1 VPEIVTEEPLVLD
14 FQTISDIYLNKIRKW
29 NHINITRLNPQLEDL
44 LPDKEIIIVYEAP
57 SSAPN
62 LLVSSAISAMVPEFQ
77 AEVFSLPLIEV
88 LALTSHLHS
97 TPWLKVG
104 ASAVLNFPVL
114 QQEPNRTL
122 AVAPND
128 IIAPMQA
135 KAYTLGFWFAPTLVL
150 LI

>member
-1 VPEIVTEEPLVLD
+1 VITAPNAAQQALQPFTITIPIVVGGLGPVYNVRLCISQPLIISLMLMVLFSLQVPEIVTEEPLVLD

-77 AEVFSLPLIEV
+77 AEVFSLPLFEV
-88 LALTSHLHS
+88 L
-97 TPWLKVG
+97 
-104 ASAVLNFPVL
+104 
-114 QQEPNRTL
+114 L
-122 AVAPND
+122 AITEHP
-128 IIAPMQA
+128 
-135 KAYTLGFWFAPTLVL
+135 L
-150 LI
+150 